1 MRPCDIYSIAKST
14 TPKIVLR
21 LKGSPSGLRKF
32 LATESPLKLASAIFY
47 QIFIFHQ
54 MEALQKL

>member
-14 TPKIVLR
+14 TPEIVLR
-21 LKGSPSGLRKF
+21 LKGSLPGLRKF